1 MSDIKIELNRMKRS
15 IPDFTKEDVTIHC
28 NAGMM
33 ALVAAMMRT
42 FIVEL
47 IERSTSGKEF
57 EAAPELVNEIV
68 RINHEMI
75 GFVNKFDFKKT
86 KEMNTD
92 ITIHCVPKAMA
103 AYGILLDS
111 NIENVWLIFEANKIP
126 VLENGR
132 QEIMKLIRQMRD
144 CLGISYDWRKNN

>member
-1 MSDIKIELNRMKRS
+1 MKRS

-28 NAGMM
+28 NAGIM

-47 IERSTSGKEF
+47 IERSMRGKEF

-75 GFVNKFDFKKT
+75 SVVNKFDFKNT
-86 KEMNTD
+86 KEIGAD
-92 ITIHCVPKAMA
+92 ITIYCVPEAMA
-103 AYGILLDS
+103 AYGILLDG

-126 VLENGR
+126 LLENGK

-144 CLGISYDWRKNN
+144 CLGITYDWRKNN